1 MTESVAA
8 LRQQLQHLND
18 RLTRGDISAAKHA
31 PLKAKLERLLLDA
44 VLADPTAPTGPASP
58 ALSPRPSTRLL
69 ALLSAAVVALAG
81 GGYAI
86 TGSPGLPSAG
96 APGAVVAAHE
106 GGSAPASAEEFAA
119 VVERLAQKLK
129 EQPDNPD
136 GWAMLARSYAR
147 LSRPAEALTA
157 FAKAVAQKGDDPQL
171 LADYADLMAFQ
182 NNRTLAGEPTQLIDR
197 ALKIDPNHPKAL
209 ALAGSAA
216 FDRKDFSVAVR
227 HWELLATLS
236 PPGSEF
242 LTQLQ
247 GGIDEARKLGGL
259 PPAVAAAP
267 AAAPAPAPVAQ
278 SAAPVAAPAAP
289 VVSTATP
296 APTPAAT
303 TAATSSA
310 RITGTVRLAPA
321 LASRVSPED
330 TVFVLARP
338 AEGSRMPLAVSR
350 HRVKD
355 LPLQFSLDDSMAM
368 APTARLSLFERV
380 VVVAR
385 ISKTGQAMSAPGDIS
400 GQSAPV
406 SNSTRDL
413 VIEITEVVKN

>member
-1 MTESVAA
+1 MSESVPA
-8 LRQQLQHLND
+8 LRQQLQQLNE
-18 RLTRGDISAAKHA
+18 RLTRGDISASKHA
-31 PLKAKLERLLLDA
+31 PLKAKLERQLLDA
-44 VLADPTAPTGPASP
+44 VLADPAGTPVP
-58 ALSPRPSTRLL
+58 ALAPRPSTRMV
-69 ALLSAAVVALAG
+69 ALLSAAVVAIAG
-81 GGYAI
+81 GGYAV

-96 APGAVVAAHE
+96 APGAVVAAPE
-106 GGSAPASAEEFAA
+106 GGGGAANAEEFAA

-129 EQPDNPD
+129 DQPDNPD

-157 FAKAVAQKGDDPQL
+157 FAKAVALKGDDPQL

-182 NNRTLAGEPTQLIDR
+182 NNRTLAGEPTLLIER
-197 ALKIDPNHPKAL
+197 ALKLDPNHPKAL

-216 FDRKDFSVAVR
+216 FDRKDFTAAVR
-227 HWELLATLS
+227 HWELLAGLS

-247 GGIDEARKLGGL
+247 SGIDEARKLGGL
-259 PPAVAAAP
+259 PPAAAAAP
-267 AAAPAPAPVAQ
+267 AAAPVVA
-278 SAAPVAAPAAP
+278 AAAAVAAPAAP
-289 VVSTATP
+289 VASA
-296 APTPAAT
+296 AGPAAST
-303 TAATSSA
+303 GAKV
-310 RITGTVRLAPA
+310 TGTVRLAPA
-321 LASRVSPED
+321 LAAQVSPED

-338 AEGSRMPLAVSR
+338 ADGSRMPLAVSR

-385 ISKTGQAMSAPGDIS
+385 ISKTGQAMSAAGDIT

-406 SNSTRDL
+406 PNSARDL
-413 VIEITEVVKN
+413 VIEINAVVKN

>member
-8 LRQQLQHLND
+8 LRQQLQHLNE
-18 RLTRGDISAAKHA
+18 RLARRDISAAKHA
-31 PLKAKLERLLLDA
+31 PLKTKLERQLLDA
-44 VLADPTAPTGPASP
+44 VLADPAATAAPTST
-58 ALSPRPSTRLL
+58 PRPSTRLV
-69 ALLSAAVVALAG
+69 ALLGAAVVALAG
-81 GGYAI
+81 GGYAV

-96 APGAVVAAHE
+96 TPGAVMASPE
-106 GGSAPASAEEFAA
+106 GGGAPASAEEFAA

-129 EQPDNPD
+129 DQPDNPE

-147 LSRPAEALTA
+147 LSRPADALA
-157 FAKAVAQKGDDPQL
+157 AYAKAVTLKGDDPQL

-182 NNRTLAGEPTQLIDR
+182 NNRTLTGEPTQLIER
-197 ALKIDPNHPKAL
+197 ALKLDPNHPKAL

-227 HWELLATLS
+227 HWELLASQS

-259 PPAVAAAP
+259 PPAVAAAA
-267 AAAPAPAPVAQ
+267 AAAPAASTARPAALT
-278 SAAPVAAPAAP
+278 AAPAAP
-289 VVSTATP
+289 TATP
-296 APTPAAT
+296 A
-303 TAATSSA
+303 ATSGA

-368 APTARLSLFERV
+368 AATARLSLFERV

-385 ISKTGQAMSAPGDIS
+385 ISKTGQAMSAAGDIS

-406 SNSTRDL
+406 SNSSRDL
-413 VIEITEVVKN
+413 VIELTEVVKN

>member
-8 LRQQLQHLND
+8 LRQQLQHLNE
-18 RLTRGDISAAKHA
+18 RLARRDISAAKHA
-31 PLKAKLERLLLDA
+31 PLKTKLERQLLDA
-44 VLADPTAPTGPASP
+44 VLADPAATAAPTST
-58 ALSPRPSTRLL
+58 PRPSTRLV
-69 ALLSAAVVALAG
+69 ALLGAAVVALAG
-81 GGYAI
+81 GGYAV

-96 APGAVVAAHE
+96 APGAVMASPE
-106 GGSAPASAEEFAA
+106 GGGAPASAEEFAA

-129 EQPDNPD
+129 DQPDNPE

-147 LSRPAEALTA
+147 LSRPADALA
-157 FAKAVAQKGDDPQL
+157 AYAKAVTLKGDDPQL

-182 NNRTLAGEPTQLIDR
+182 NNRTLTGEPTQLIER
-197 ALKIDPNHPKAL
+197 ALKLDPNHPKAL

-227 HWELLATLS
+227 HWELLASQS

-259 PPAVAAAP
+259 PPAVAAAA
-267 AAAPAPAPVAQ
+267 AAAPAASTARPAALT
-278 SAAPVAAPAAP
+278 AAPAAP
-289 VVSTATP
+289 TATP
-296 APTPAAT
+296 A
-303 TAATSSA
+303 ATSGA

-321 LASRVSPED
+321 LVSRVSPED

-368 APTARLSLFERV
+368 AATARLSLFERV

-385 ISKTGQAMSAPGDIS
+385 ISKTGQAMSAAGDIS

-406 SNSTRDL
+406 SNSSRNL
-413 VIEITEVVKN
+413 VIELTEVVKN

>member
-8 LRQQLQHLND
+8 LRQQLQQLNE
-18 RLTRGDISAAKHA
+18 RLARGDLSAAAHA
-31 PLKAKLERLLLDA
+31 PLKAKLERQLLDA
-44 VLADPTAPTGPASP
+44 VLATPAPGEAGATTAAAPPT
-58 ALSPRPSTRLL
+58 PRPSTRLTAVL
-69 ALLSAAVVALAG
+69 GAAIVALAG
-81 GGYAI
+81 GGYAL

-96 APGAVVAAHE
+96 APGAVVASPE
-106 GGSAPASAEEFAA
+106 GGGTAANAEQFAA
-119 VVERLAQKLK
+119 VVERLAEKLK
-129 EQPDNPD
+129 EQPNNPE

-157 FAKAVAQKGDDPQL
+157 YSKAVAQKGDDPQL

-182 NNRTLAGEPTQLIDR
+182 NNRTLAGEPTLLIER
-197 ALKIDPNHPKAL
+197 ALKLDPNQPKAL

-216 FDRKDFSVAVR
+216 FDRKDFTAAVR
-227 HWELLATLS
+227 HWELLAKVS

-247 GGIDEARKLGGL
+247 SGIDEARKLGGL
-259 PPAVAAAP
+259 PPAVVTAP
-267 AAAPAPAPVAQ
+267 PAAPVAQ
-278 SAAPVAAPAAP
+278 AVSPGPAPAAQG
-289 VVSTATP
+289 TAS
-296 APTPAAT
+296 AAAGT
-303 TAATSSA
+303 GA

-321 LASRVSPED
+321 LAGQVSPDD

-338 AEGSRMPLAVSR
+338 AEGSRMPLALSR

-355 LPLQFSLDDSMAM
+355 LPLQFSLDDSMSMTPA
-368 APTARLSLFERV
+368 ARLSLFERV

-385 ISKTGQAMSAPGDIS
+385 ISKTGQAMPAPGDIS

-406 SNSTRDL
+406 SNSARDL

>member
-8 LRQQLQHLND
+8 LRQQLQHLNE
-18 RLTRGDISAAKHA
+18 RLAQGDMSAAKHA
-31 PLKAKLERLLLDA
+31 PLKAKLERQLLDA
-44 VLADPTAPTGPASP
+44 VLAEPAATAAPTST
-58 ALSPRPSTRLL
+58 PRASTRLV
-69 ALLSAAVVALAG
+69 ALLGAAVVALAG

-96 APGAVVAAHE
+96 APGAVVAAPE
-106 GGSAPASAEEFAA
+106 GGSAAASAEEFAA

-129 EQPDNPD
+129 DQPDNAE

-157 FAKAVAQKGDDPQL
+157 YAKAVTLKGDDPQL

-182 NNRTLAGEPTQLIDR
+182 NNRTLAGEPTQLIER
-197 ALKIDPNHPKAL
+197 ALKLDPNHPKAL

-227 HWELLATLS
+227 HWELLASLS

-259 PPAVAAAP
+259 PPAVAAAT
-267 AAAPAPAPVAQ
+267 AAAPAASTARPAA
-278 SAAPVAAPAAP
+278 STAAPVAPTAAP
-289 VVSTATP
+289 
-296 APTPAAT
+296 
-303 TAATSSA
+303 AATSSA

-368 APTARLSLFERV
+368 APTGRLSLFERV

-385 ISKTGQAMSAPGDIS
+385 ISKTGQAMSAAGDIS

-406 SNSTRDL
+406 SNSSRDL
-413 VIEITEVVKN
+413 VIELTEVVKN

>member
-8 LRQQLQHLND
+8 LRQQLQHLNE
-18 RLTRGDISAAKHA
+18 RLARGDMSAAKHA
-31 PLKAKLERLLLDA
+31 PLQAKLERQLLDA
-44 VLADPTAPTGPASP
+44 VLADPAATAAPTST
-58 ALSPRPSTRLL
+58 PRASTRLV
-69 ALLSAAVVALAG
+69 ALLGAAVVALAG

-96 APGAVVAAHE
+96 APGAVLAAPE
-106 GGSAPASAEEFAA
+106 GGSAGASAEEFAA

-129 EQPDNPD
+129 GEPANPE

-147 LSRPAEALTA
+147 LSRPADALA
-157 FAKAVAQKGDDPQL
+157 AYAKAVTLKGDDPQL

-182 NNRTLAGEPTQLIDR
+182 NNRTLAGEPTQLIER
-197 ALKIDPNHPKAL
+197 ALKLDSNHPKAL

-227 HWELLATLS
+227 HWELLASQS

-259 PPAVAAAP
+259 PPAVAAAA
-267 AAAPAPAPVAQ
+267 AAAPAASTARPAA
-278 SAAPVAAPAAP
+278 STAAPVAPTAAP
-289 VVSTATP
+289 
-296 APTPAAT
+296 
-303 TAATSSA
+303 AATSSA

-385 ISKTGQAMSAPGDIS
+385 ISKTGQAMSAAGDIS

-406 SNSTRDL
+406 SNNSRGL
-413 VIEITEVVKN
+413 VIELTEVVKN

>member
-8 LRQQLQHLND
+8 LRQQLQHLNE
-18 RLTRGDISAAKHA
+18 RLARRDISAAKHA
-31 PLKAKLERLLLDA
+31 PLKTKLERQLLDA
-44 VLADPTAPTGPASP
+44 VLADPAATAAPTST
-58 ALSPRPSTRLL
+58 PRPSTRLV
-69 ALLSAAVVALAG
+69 ALLGAAVVALAG
-81 GGYAI
+81 GGYAV

-96 APGAVVAAHE
+96 APGAVMASPE
-106 GGSAPASAEEFAA
+106 GGGAPASAEEFAA

-129 EQPDNPD
+129 DQPDNPE

-147 LSRPAEALTA
+147 LSRPADALA
-157 FAKAVAQKGDDPQL
+157 AYAKAVTLKGDDPQL

-182 NNRTLAGEPTQLIDR
+182 NNRTLTGEPTQLIER
-197 ALKIDPNHPKAL
+197 ALKLDPNHPKAL

-227 HWELLATLS
+227 HWELLASQS

-259 PPAVAAAP
+259 PPAVAAAA
-267 AAAPAPAPVAQ
+267 AAAPAASTARPAALT
-278 SAAPVAAPAAP
+278 AAPAAP
-289 VVSTATP
+289 TATP
-296 APTPAAT
+296 A
-303 TAATSSA
+303 ATSGA

-368 APTARLSLFERV
+368 AATARLSLFERV

-385 ISKTGQAMSAPGDIS
+385 ISKTGQAMSAAGDIS

-406 SNSTRDL
+406 SNSSRDL
-413 VIEITEVVKN
+413 VIELTEVVKN

>member
-8 LRQQLQHLND
+8 LRQQLQHLNE
-18 RLTRGDISAAKHA
+18 RLARRDISAAKHA
-31 PLKAKLERLLLDA
+31 PLKTKLERQLLDA
-44 VLADPTAPTGPASP
+44 VLADPAATAAPTST
-58 ALSPRPSTRLL
+58 PRPSTRLV
-69 ALLSAAVVALAG
+69 ALLGAAVVALAG
-81 GGYAI
+81 GGYAV

-96 APGAVVAAHE
+96 TPGAVMASPE
-106 GGSAPASAEEFAA
+106 GGGAPASAEEFAA

-129 EQPDNPD
+129 DQPDNPE

-147 LSRPAEALTA
+147 LSRPADALA
-157 FAKAVAQKGDDPQL
+157 AYAKAVTLKGDDPQL

-182 NNRTLAGEPTQLIDR
+182 NNRTLTGEPTQLIER
-197 ALKIDPNHPKAL
+197 ALKLDPNHPKAL

-227 HWELLATLS
+227 HWELLASQS

-259 PPAVAAAP
+259 PPAVAAAA
-267 AAAPAPAPVAQ
+267 AAAPAASTARPAALT
-278 SAAPVAAPAAP
+278 AAPAAP
-289 VVSTATP
+289 TATP
-296 APTPAAT
+296 A
-303 TAATSSA
+303 ATSGA

-321 LASRVSPED
+321 LVSRVSPED

-368 APTARLSLFERV
+368 AVTARLSLFERV

-385 ISKTGQAMSAPGDIS
+385 ISKTGQAMSAAGDIS

-406 SNSTRDL
+406 SNSSRNL
-413 VIEITEVVKN
+413 VIELTEVVKN

>member
-8 LRQQLQHLND
+8 LRQQLQHLNE
-18 RLTRGDISAAKHA
+18 RLAQGDMSAAKHA
-31 PLKAKLERLLLDA
+31 PLKAKLERQLLDA
-44 VLADPTAPTGPASP
+44 VLAEPAATAAPTST
-58 ALSPRPSTRLL
+58 PRASTRLV
-69 ALLSAAVVALAG
+69 ALLGAAVVALAG

-96 APGAVVAAHE
+96 APGAVVAAPE
-106 GGSAPASAEEFAA
+106 GGSAAASAEEFAA

-129 EQPDNPD
+129 DQPDNAE

-147 LSRPAEALTA
+147 LSRPADALA
-157 FAKAVAQKGDDPQL
+157 AYAKAVTLKGDDPQL

-182 NNRTLAGEPTQLIDR
+182 NNRTLAGEPTQLIER
-197 ALKIDPNHPKAL
+197 ALKLDPNHPKAL

-227 HWELLATLS
+227 HWELLASLS

-259 PPAVAAAP
+259 PPAVAAAT
-267 AAAPAPAPVAQ
+267 AAAPAASTARPAA
-278 SAAPVAAPAAP
+278 STAAPVAPTAAP
-289 VVSTATP
+289 
-296 APTPAAT
+296 
-303 TAATSSA
+303 AATSSA

-368 APTARLSLFERV
+368 APTGRLSLFERV

-385 ISKTGQAMSAPGDIS
+385 ISKTGQAMSAAGDIS

-406 SNSTRDL
+406 SNSSRDL
-413 VIEITEVVKN
+413 VIELTEVVKN

>member
-8 LRQQLQHLND
+8 LRQQLQHLNE
-18 RLTRGDISAAKHA
+18 RLTRGDISAAAHA
-31 PLKAKLERLLLDA
+31 PLQAKLERRLLDA
-44 VLADPTAPTGPASP
+44 VLADPAATTAPALTP
-58 ALSPRPSTRLL
+58 ALTPTLTPRPSTRLV
-69 ALLSAAVVALAG
+69 ALLGAAVVALAG

-96 APGAVVAAHE
+96 APGAVVAASE
-106 GGSAPASAEEFAA
+106 GGSAPASAEEFAT

-147 LSRPAEALTA
+147 LSRPADAMQA
-157 FAKAVAQKGDDPQL
+157 YAKAVALKGDDPQL

-182 NNRTLAGEPTQLIDR
+182 NNRTLAGEPTQIIDR
-197 ALKIDPNHPKAL
+197 ALKLDPNHPKAL

-216 FDRKDFSVAVR
+216 FDRKDFSAAVR
-227 HWELLATLS
+227 HWELLARLS

-247 GGIDEARKLGGL
+247 SGIDEARKLGGL
-259 PPAVAAAP
+259 PPALAVAAAP
-267 AAAPAPAPVAQ
+267 APLAS
-278 SAAPVAAPAAP
+278 SAAPVDATVASTAAPAAT
-289 VVSTATP
+289 S
-296 APTPAAT
+296 
-303 TAATSSA
+303 SSA

-321 LASRVSPED
+321 LASQVSPED

-385 ISKTGQAMSAPGDIS
+385 ISKTGQAMSAAGDIS
-400 GQSAPV
+400 GQSAAV
-406 SNSTRDL
+406 LNNARDL